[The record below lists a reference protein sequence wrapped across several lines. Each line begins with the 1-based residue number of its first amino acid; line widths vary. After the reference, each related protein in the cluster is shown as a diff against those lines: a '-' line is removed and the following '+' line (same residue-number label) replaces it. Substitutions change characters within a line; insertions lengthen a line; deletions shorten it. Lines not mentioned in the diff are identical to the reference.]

1 MNKNEDLRPMFDEC
15 LEMSIEIQRLEEEIE
30 RLQEK
35 CGELEEKREN
45 CRFVKSLMIVYVD
58 DEGTMVRDTKTNR
71 KKIGEAVRLSKR
83 SYDTVNIINES
94 EDVVLFDTFVDAM
107 SDKDKNAGFAN
118 VESINAVLKK
128 ILGKKKYDALHK
140 TKKNK

>member
-1 MNKNEDLRPMFDEC
+1 MFEEC
-15 LEMSIEIQRLEEEIE
+15 LEMSTEIQRLEEEIE

-71 KKIGEAVRLSKR
+71 KKIDEAVRLSKR
-83 SYDTVNIINES
+83 SYDTDDVQITNES
-94 EDVVLFDTFVDAM
+94 EDIVLFDTFVDAM

-128 ILGKKKYDALHK
+128 ILGKKKYNALHK